1 MNTAS
6 DSPKGSPLA
15 VASIIVSTGL
25 VAIGNGLMFAFIPVR
40 LAADGFDPAWAG
52 SILTALSA
60 GGMAGCLFTN
70 PVIRRVGHARA
81 YMAFSGLIILSN
93 ALLAMTSDPAF
104 WLAARMLYGFAIN
117 ALFIIS
123 QSWLNDAVANAVRGR
138 VMAAFYVTYIVG
150 LGTGALVMG
159 AIDITANAAPV
170 IGIAFAA
177 LSLLPVGLTRLAVP
191 EAPASGT
198 ISLKRAWRI
207 SPVALVGM
215 ASVGGMSMLVGGF
228 TPIHLAASGYGKQ
241 DLSWLMFLMPLGAI
255 IVQGPSS
262 WISDRMDRRYVLIA
276 ISLLSAASGMFAL
289 GAEGAAILV
298 LIPLYMLWDG
308 ATETIYSIANAQAG
322 DRAQRHDQV
331 MMSSTLLFA
340 WSFSAFLA
348 PGLATL
354 LTTRYGTVAFM
365 PLAIGLAMFFAA
377 FALWRLI
384 QSKPANHPPA
394 TDFAPHP
401 MGAPSLAELPE
412 TGKRGVTGMAR
423 SLAGKKSL
431 S

>member
-1 MNTAS
+1 MNAAS
-6 DSPKGSPLA
+6 DSPKGSPFA
-15 VASIIVSTGL
+15 VASIILSTGL

-93 ALLAMTSDPAF
+93 ALLAMTADPAY

-138 VMAAFYVTYIVG
+138 VMGAFYVTYIVG

-191 EAPASGT
+191 AAPASGT
-198 ISLKRAWRI
+198 ISLERAWRI

-215 ASVGGMSMLVGGF
+215 AAVGGMSMLVGGF
-228 TPIHLAASGYGKQ
+228 TPIHLSAAGYGKQ
-241 DLSWLMFLMPLGAI
+241 DLAWLMFLMPLGTI
-255 IVQGPSS
+255 IIQGPSS

-276 ISLLSAASGMFAL
+276 ISLLSAASGLFAL

-298 LIPLYMLWDG
+298 LIPIYMLWDG

-331 MMSSTLLFA
+331 MMSSTLLFV
-340 WSFSAFLA
+340 WSSSAFLA

-354 LTTRYGTVAFM
+354 LTTRFGTMAFM
-365 PLAIGLAMFFAA
+365 PLAIGLALIYAV
-377 FALWRLI
+377 FALWRLM
-384 QSKPANHPPA
+384 QSKPADHPPA

-401 MGAPSLAELPE
+401 MGAPSLADLPE
-412 TGKRGVTGMAR
+412 PEKPAGIAR
-423 SLAGKKSL
+423 TLAGKKSL